1 VLAEVQKNSI
11 TADELDQAKSKISS
25 RIVRHS
31 ERPMGRMRSIASAW
45 IYNGEY
51 HDIDVE
57 LNRFES
63 VSLEDIRKVLERF
76 PLTDTTVVAYGPTEV
91 EA

>member
-1 VLAEVQKNSI
+1 
-11 TADELDQAKSKISS
+11 
-25 RIVRHS
+25 
-31 ERPMGRMRSIASAW
+31 MGRMRSIASAW

-76 PLTDTTVVAYGPTEV
+76 PALRDSEDSSQLSVCRSRSLCIRLRN
-91 EA
+91 

>member
-1 VLAEVQKNSI
+1 MPCVVTSLPRNKASKPANDVITCSASTLSI
-11 TADELDQAKSKISS
+11 KAVIGVS
-25 RIVRHS
+25 
-31 ERPMGRMRSIASAW
+31 RSIASAW

-57 LNRFES
+57 LNRFDS

-76 PLTDTTVVAYGPTEV
+76 PLTDTTVVAYGPTAV
-91 EA
+91 DA